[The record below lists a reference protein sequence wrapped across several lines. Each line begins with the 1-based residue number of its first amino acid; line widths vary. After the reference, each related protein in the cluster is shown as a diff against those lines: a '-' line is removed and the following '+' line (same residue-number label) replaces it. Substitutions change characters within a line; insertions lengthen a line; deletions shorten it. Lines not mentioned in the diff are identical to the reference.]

1 MNASQ
6 STIVQANKP
15 PSSDESKPGF
25 RSKTIATRLTPDE
38 LAEVESATEQAGKP
52 LAEWLRETALTASR
66 QRPADPVE
74 LLLAEIWAVRY
85 ALLSLFHAGAEATAE
100 GKPLLPESV
109 LKIRDRT
116 DARKLEQG
124 HKMLAEFLAQLAG
137 GGNKERSIG
146 GRSLSFSPGSPR
158 LQWLSKSEQS
168 GFLRAGSGRRFNVI
182 TCLRTSGVRCG

>member
-6 STIVQANKP
+6 ATTVQVNRP

-25 RSKTIATRLTPDE
+25 RSKTIATRLTPNE
-38 LAEVESATEQAGKP
+38 LSEVESAAERAGKP

-85 ALLSLFHAGAEATAE
+85 ALLSLFHAGAQATVE

-124 HKMLAEFLAQLAG
+124 RQMLADFLAQRAG
-137 GGNKERSIG
+137 GGGKER
-146 GRSLSFSPGSPR
+146 
-158 LQWLSKSEQS
+158 
-168 GFLRAGSGRRFNVI
+168 
-182 TCLRTSGVRCG
+182 

>member
-6 STIVQANKP
+6 STTVQANKP
-15 PSSDESKPGF
+15 PTSEESKPSF

-38 LAEVESATEQAGKP
+38 LAEIESASERAGKP

-74 LLLAEIWAVRY
+74 LLLAEVWAVRY
-85 ALLSLFHAGAEATAE
+85 ALLSLFHAGAQATVE
-100 GKPLLPESV
+100 GKPLHPESV

-124 HKMLAEFLAQLAG
+124 RKMLADFLAQLAG
-137 GGNKERSIG
+137 GGGKER
-146 GRSLSFSPGSPR
+146 
-158 LQWLSKSEQS
+158 
-168 GFLRAGSGRRFNVI
+168 
-182 TCLRTSGVRCG
+182 

>member
-6 STIVQANKP
+6 STTVQAKKP
-15 PSSDESKPGF
+15 PTSDESKPSF
-25 RSKTIATRLTPDE
+25 RSKIIATRLTPDE
-38 LAEVESATEQAGKP
+38 LAEIESASERAGKP

-85 ALLSLFHAGAEATAE
+85 ALLSLFHAGAQATVE
-100 GKPLLPESV
+100 GKPLLPDSV

-124 HKMLAEFLAQLAG
+124 RQMLADFLAERAEEDG
-137 GGNKERSIG
+137 KER
-146 GRSLSFSPGSPR
+146 
-158 LQWLSKSEQS
+158 
-168 GFLRAGSGRRFNVI
+168 
-182 TCLRTSGVRCG
+182 

>member
-6 STIVQANKP
+6 STTVQANKP
-15 PSSDESKPGF
+15 PSNDEIKPGF

-38 LAEVESATEQAGKP
+38 LGAVESAAESAGKP

-74 LLLAEIWAVRY
+74 LLLSEIWAVHY
-85 ALLSLFHAGAEATAE
+85 ALLSLFHAGAQATVE

-124 HKMLAEFLAQLAG
+124 RKMLADFLAQRAEEG
-137 GGNKERSIG
+137 GKER
-146 GRSLSFSPGSPR
+146 
-158 LQWLSKSEQS
+158 
-168 GFLRAGSGRRFNVI
+168 
-182 TCLRTSGVRCG
+182 

>member
-6 STIVQANKP
+6 ATTVQVNKP
-15 PSSDESKPGF
+15 PSSDENRPGF
-25 RSKTIATRLTPDE
+25 RSKTIATRLTPNE
-38 LAEVESATEQAGKP
+38 LAEVESAAERASKP

-85 ALLSLFHAGAEATAE
+85 ALLSLFHAGAQATVE

-116 DARKLEQG
+116 DSRKLEQG
-124 HKMLAEFLAQLAG
+124 RKVLADFLAQRAEEG
-137 GGNKERSIG
+137 GKER
-146 GRSLSFSPGSPR
+146 
-158 LQWLSKSEQS
+158 
-168 GFLRAGSGRRFNVI
+168 
-182 TCLRTSGVRCG
+182 

>member
-6 STIVQANKP
+6 STTVQANKLA
-15 PSSDESKPGF
+15 SSDENRSGF

-38 LAEVESATEQAGKP
+38 LAEVESAAERAGKP

-85 ALLSLFHAGAEATAE
+85 ALLSLFHAGAQATVE

-124 HKMLAEFLAQLAG
+124 RKMLADFFDHLAG
-137 GGNKERSIG
+137 GGGKER
-146 GRSLSFSPGSPR
+146 
-158 LQWLSKSEQS
+158 
-168 GFLRAGSGRRFNVI
+168 
-182 TCLRTSGVRCG
+182 

>member
-6 STIVQANKP
+6 TTIGQANKRT
-15 PSSDESKPGF
+15 SSDDCKPGF
-25 RSKTIATRLTPDE
+25 RSKTIATRLTPNE
-38 LAEVESATEQAGKP
+38 LAEVESAAERAGKP
-52 LAEWLRETALTASR
+52 LAEWLRESSLTAAR

-85 ALLSLFHAGAEATAE
+85 AMLSLFHAGAQATVE

-124 HKMLAEFLAQLAG
+124 RKMLADFLDQLAG
-137 GGNKERSIG
+137 GGGK
-146 GRSLSFSPGSPR
+146 
-158 LQWLSKSEQS
+158 
-168 GFLRAGSGRRFNVI
+168 
-182 TCLRTSGVRCG
+182 

>member
-6 STIVQANKP
+6 STTVQANKP
-15 PSSDESKPGF
+15 PSRDESKPGF
-25 RSKTIATRLTPDE
+25 RSKTIATRLTPNE
-38 LAEVESATEQAGKP
+38 LSEVESAAERAGKP

-85 ALLSLFHAGAEATAE
+85 ALLSLFHAGAQATVE

-124 HKMLAEFLAQLAG
+124 RQMLADFLAQRAG
-137 GGNKERSIG
+137 GGGKER
-146 GRSLSFSPGSPR
+146 
-158 LQWLSKSEQS
+158 
-168 GFLRAGSGRRFNVI
+168 
-182 TCLRTSGVRCG
+182 

>member
-6 STIVQANKP
+6 ATTVQANKRT
-15 PSSDESKPGF
+15 SSDESKPGF

-38 LAEVESATEQAGKP
+38 LAKVESAAERAGKP

-85 ALLSLFHAGAEATAE
+85 ALLSLFHAGAQATVE
-100 GKPLLPESV
+100 GKPLLPESI

-124 HKMLAEFLAQLAG
+124 RKMLADFLAERAEEDG
-137 GGNKERSIG
+137 KER
-146 GRSLSFSPGSPR
+146 
-158 LQWLSKSEQS
+158 
-168 GFLRAGSGRRFNVI
+168 
-182 TCLRTSGVRCG
+182 